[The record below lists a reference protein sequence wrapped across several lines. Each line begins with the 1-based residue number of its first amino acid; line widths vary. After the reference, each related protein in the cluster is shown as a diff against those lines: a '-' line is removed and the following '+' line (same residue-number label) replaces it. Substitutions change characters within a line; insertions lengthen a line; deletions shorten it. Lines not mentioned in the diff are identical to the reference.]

1 MTTTTLIAGLL
12 GMAIGYS
19 VTFLLVRRIIKRGN
33 TNEQRED
40 SIS

>member
-1 MTTTTLIAGLL
+1 MTTTTFIAGLL

-33 TNEQRED
+33 NKNEQN
-40 SIS
+40 